1 MGFWTNIKTLFTE
14 DLSEKQHRSNHTMS
28 SSNAFDTAIEAIFPQ
43 TALRRETAR
52 KILAAQRAY
61 EAAQPSR
68 LRKTK
73 TDPGSGDA
81 IVERAGESLRLQAR
95 HLDENHDLAGGVLD
109 CLVNNVVGRG
119 VTVEPQVKLAS
130 GDLAKPI
137 NDRLMELWEEWVRFP
152 EVTWECHW
160 NHMLRMVA
168 RHWFRDGEVLLKHI
182 EGTSHSI
189 DHGTLVPYS
198 LEMIEADFLPFDY
211 NDQKKR
217 IIHGVEKNA
226 WRRPRAYYLYKEHPG
241 DSHTLVS
248 RQDVKRFAA
257 EKMLHLKIAKRISQ
271 TRGIS
276 IFASVMTR
284 MEDIKDYE
292 LSERLAA
299 KVAASICA
307 FIRKSLDGPAT
318 GVQVDDAGQRLMKM
332 QPGMIFD
339 NLLPGEEVGMIDS
352 NRPNT
357 MLEQFRNSQLRAVAA
372 GTSTS
377 FSSISK
383 DYNGTYS
390 AQRQELVEQSVHYAV
405 LREYF
410 IERCVRPIWERFV
423 TMAVLSG
430 QLNISENEINRNTL
444 KKAGFQGPIM
454 PWIDPQKEAVAEEKM
469 VQSGFKSRAQV
480 IRERG
485 GNPQDVFEQIKQ
497 EREQE
502 KEAGVSFT
510 TSNGGSSD
518 KPDKQLSLFNET
530 EGESD
535 DKENEEGS
543 GEESGTADKDN

>member
-1 MGFWTNIKTLFTE
+1 MVNIIDKT
-14 DLSEKQHRSNHTMS
+14 
-28 SSNAFDTAIEAIFPQ
+28 IEVISPEA
-43 TALRRETAR
+43 ALRRDTAR
-52 KILAAQRAY
+52 KVLKAQRAY

-68 LRKTK
+68 LRKIK
-73 TDPGSGDA
+73 TDSGSGDA

-109 CLVNNVVGRG
+109 VLVNNVVGRG
-119 VTVEPQVKLAS
+119 VAVEPQVKLKS
-130 GDLAKPI
+130 GELAKSV
-137 NDRLMELWEEWVRFP
+137 NDQLMELWEEWVRFP
-152 EVTWECHW
+152 EVTWESHW
-160 NHMLRMVA
+160 NHMLRLLA
-168 RHWFRDGEVLLKHI
+168 RHWFRDGEVLVKHI
-182 EGTSHSI
+182 EGTNASI
-189 DHGTLVPYS
+189 DHGTIVPYS
-198 LEMIEADFLPFDY
+198 VEMIEADFLPFDL
-211 NDQKKR
+211 NDEKKK
-217 IIHGVEKNA
+217 IVHGVEKNA

-241 DSHTLVS
+241 NSHTLVT
-248 RQDVKRFAA
+248 RQDVKRFPA
-257 EKMLHLKIAKRISQ
+257 EKMLHLKITKRISQ

-276 IFASVMTR
+276 VFASVMTR

-372 GTSTS
+372 GTSTGY
-377 FSSISK
+377 SSISK
-383 DYNGTYS
+383 DYRGTYS
-390 AQRQELVEQSVHYAV
+390 SQRQELVEQSVHYAV

-430 QLNISENEINRNTL
+430 QLKISENEINKSTL
-444 KKAGFQGPIM
+444 IKAGFQGPVM
-454 PWIDPQKEAVAEEKM
+454 PWIDPQKEAVAEEKLI
-469 VQSGFKSRAQV
+469 QAGLKARAQS

-485 GNPQDVFEQIKQ
+485 GNPQATFEQIKQ
-497 EREQE
+497 EREQD
-502 KEAGVSFT
+502 KEAGLTFS
-510 TSNGGSSD
+510 TSNGAKSVTSN
-518 KPDKQLSLFNET
+518 PNQ
-530 EGESD
+530 GESD
-535 DKENEEGS
+535 AEDTSAKENDTDS
-543 GEESGTADKDN
+543 GEEESGATDTND

>member
-1 MGFWTNIKTLFTE
+1 MSNIIDK
-14 DLSEKQHRSNHTMS
+14 
-28 SSNAFDTAIEAIFPQ
+28 AIEAISPEA
-43 TALRRETAR
+43 ALRRDTAR
-52 KILAAQRAY
+52 KVLKAQRAY

-119 VTVEPQVKLAS
+119 VNVEPQVKLKS
-130 GDLAKPI
+130 GELAKPV
-137 NDRLMELWEEWVRFP
+137 NDQLIELWEEWIRFP

-160 NHMLRMVA
+160 NHMLRLLA
-168 RHWFRDGEVLLKHI
+168 RHWFRDGEVLVKHVQ
-182 EGTSHSI
+182 GTKRDL
-189 DHGTLVPYS
+189 DHGTSVPYS
-198 LEMIEADFLPFDY
+198 LEMIEADFLPFDL
-211 NDQKKR
+211 NDKKKR
-217 IIHGVEKNA
+217 IIHGVEKNT
-226 WRRPRAYYLYKEHPG
+226 WRRPRAYHLHKEHPG
-241 DSHTLVS
+241 NSHTLTL
-248 RQDVKRFAA
+248 RQDTKRLAA
-257 EKMLHLKIAKRISQ
+257 EKIIHLKIAKRISQ
-271 TRGIS
+271 TRGVS

-307 FIRKSLDGPAT
+307 YIRKNLDGPSS
-318 GVQVDDAGQRLMKM
+318 GVQVDEAGNRLMKM

-352 NRPNT
+352 NRPNS
-357 MLEQFRNSQLRAVAA
+357 MLEQFRNSQLRAVAS
-372 GTSTS
+372 GTSTGY
-377 FSSISK
+377 SSISK

-390 AQRQELVEQSVHYAV
+390 AQRQELVEQSVNYAV

-423 TMAVLSG
+423 EMAKTSG
-430 QLNISENEINRNTL
+430 QLQKLGQDEKFDLKEINPRTMKN
-444 KKAGFQGPIM
+444 AGFQGPVM

-485 GNPQDVFEQIKQ
+485 WNPQDTFKQIKQ
-497 EREQE
+497 EREEE
-502 KEAGVSFT
+502 KEAGIIFS
-510 TSNGGSSD
+510 TSNGGNTD
-518 KPDKQLSLFNET
+518 QLSLFNEP
-530 EGESD
+530 EGDPDAKESQ
-535 DKENEEGS
+535 
-543 GEESGTADKDN
+543 EESGKPTGESRPEDTDKDD